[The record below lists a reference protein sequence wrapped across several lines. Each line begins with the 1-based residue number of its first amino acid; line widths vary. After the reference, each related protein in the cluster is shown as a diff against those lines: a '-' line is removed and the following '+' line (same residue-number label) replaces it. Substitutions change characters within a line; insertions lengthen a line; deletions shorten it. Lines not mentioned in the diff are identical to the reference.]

1 MILRNTHRL
10 LQEIEALKQENL
22 KLSSAVEKA
31 SALNTELIQKNAS
44 LGDECAELRSRLD
57 TTRSELHMLR
67 ARVNYS
73 NSTSSTGYYGNY
85 NVTSASENYGSAGTG
100 AHKPCE
106 FAWQMPY
113 KIKEAKNK

>member
-1 MILRNTHRL
+1 MILRNTHKL
-10 LQEIEALKQENL
+10 LQEIEALKQENI

-57 TTRSELHMLR
+57 TTRCELYGLR
-67 ARVNYS
+67 ARVNYYEGVPES
-73 NSTSSTGYYGNY
+73 GIET
-85 NVTSASENYGSAGTG
+85 GTG
-100 AHKPCE
+100 AKKPCE
-106 FAWQMPY
+106 FAWQVPY

>member
-1 MILRNTHRL
+1 MILRNTHKL
-10 LQEIEALKQENL
+10 LEEIERLKQENI

-44 LGDECAELRSRLD
+44 LGDECAELRSRLA
-57 TTRSELHMLR
+57 TTRCELYGLR

-73 NSTSSTGYYGNY
+73 NATSSATYDEDYYYEG
-85 NVTSASENYGSAGTG
+85 VPESGIETGTG
-100 AHKPCE
+100 AKKPCE
-106 FAWQMPY
+106 FAWQVPY

>member
-73 NSTSSTGYYGNY
+73 NATSNTTYYEDH
-85 NVTSASENYGSAGTG
+85 NVTGECLSSLETGTG
-100 AHKPCE
+100 AKKPCE

-113 KIKEAKNK
+113 KIKETKK